1 MAQTPALSVI
11 DWGRYAFD
19 SDAEL
24 VKFFEMHGHQLVALE
39 DISLYAAAEEESLDL
54 PEYPQEGYIHF

>member
-1 MAQTPALSVI
+1 
-11 DWGRYAFD
+11 
-19 SDAEL
+19 

-54 PEYPQEGYIHF
+54 PEYPQKGYIVDKGDYIIVHF